1 MFARLLSAAVVGIDG
16 RLIEVQCDVTGGLP
30 GFQIVGLPEKEVT
43 ESRER
48 VRSAI
53 KNSGFRFP
61 PERITA
67 NLAPADLRKEG
78 VGFDLPTAVGILA
91 ASGQLRVDAARTVLV
106 GELALDGSV
115 RSVRGALPIALAAR
129 AAGIERLLAPA
140 DNAREAALVQGIR
153 VVPVRSLAET
163 AAYLE
168 GSCEIPAATA
178 DLSALLAGMRSAAR
192 FDLAEIRGQQH
203 ARRALEVAAAGGHNL
218 LLVGPPGAGK
228 SMLARS
234 VPGILPPLS
243 CEEALEVTR
252 IYSATGALGGGVAL
266 VAERPFRAPHHT
278 ISYAGMVGG
287 GHGAPHPGEITMAH
301 RGVLFLDELPEFDR
315 RVLDT
320 LRQPLEERSIL
331 LSRAGISV
339 RYPCDFT
346 LIAAMNPCPCG
357 YLGDARRECRC
368 SAQQIRRYRRRV
380 SGPFLERID
389 LVVQVPR
396 LTRDELTARVEGEP
410 SSAVRVRVERAR
422 SVQWQRSAGHS
433 GSVCNAR
440 LESRRLIERC
450 NVDAEAS
457 RLLEHAVDRYV
468 LSARGYHRV
477 LKVARTIADLADSG
491 AVEAQHVAEAL
502 QYRFAAEP

>member
-1 MFARLLSAAVVGIDG
+1 
-16 RLIEVQCDVTGGLP
+16 
-30 GFQIVGLPEKEVT
+30 
-43 ESRER
+43 
-48 VRSAI
+48 
-53 KNSGFRFP
+53 
-61 PERITA
+61 
-67 NLAPADLRKEG
+67 
-78 VGFDLPTAVGILA
+78 
-91 ASGQLRVDAARTVLV
+91 
-106 GELALDGSV
+106 
-115 RSVRGALPIALAAR
+115 
-129 AAGIERLLAPA
+129 
-140 DNAREAALVQGIR
+140 
-153 VVPVRSLAET
+153 
-163 AAYLE
+163 
-168 GSCEIPAATA
+168 
-178 DLSALLAGMRSAAR
+178 
-192 FDLAEIRGQQH
+192 
-203 ARRALEVAAAGGHNL
+203 
-218 LLVGPPGAGK
+218 
-228 SMLARS
+228 MLARS

-380 SGPFLERID
+380 SGPFLDRID

-422 SVQWQRSAGHS
+422 SVQWRRSAGHS